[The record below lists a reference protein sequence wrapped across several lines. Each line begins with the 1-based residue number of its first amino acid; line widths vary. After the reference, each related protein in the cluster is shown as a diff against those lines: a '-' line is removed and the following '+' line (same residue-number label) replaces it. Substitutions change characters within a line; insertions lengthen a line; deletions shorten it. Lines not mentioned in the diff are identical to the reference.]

1 MNISKSTAIQR
12 VYCVP

>member
-1 MNISKSTAIQR
+1 MNISKSTEIQR